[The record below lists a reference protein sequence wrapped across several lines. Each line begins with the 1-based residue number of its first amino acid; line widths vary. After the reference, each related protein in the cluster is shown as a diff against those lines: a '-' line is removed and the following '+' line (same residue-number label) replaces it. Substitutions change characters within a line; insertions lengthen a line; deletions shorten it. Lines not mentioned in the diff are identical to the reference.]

1 MDFSG
6 RKRADSSSLHILGLH
21 MKATALLLLLQLLR
35 PVGALAPSL
44 PPSPSFPRFPR
55 LVIQKRTHHQ
65 KACWRP
71 PLPPGSPSLE
81 RELPDTQE
89 QMGTANKTNVVDHAV
104 RSLAP
109 ESPRRCGAPRWFA
122 MNKPLLS
129 GYVDEI
135 ICASRS
141 LYQSMFWDE
150 AAASFFKASLI
161 DVVIARLAKV
171 AVKMDFCC
179 YFTTYITVHSM
190 VEINT

>member
-1 MDFSG
+1 M
-6 RKRADSSSLHILGLH
+6 LE
-21 MKATALLLLLQLLR
+21 T
-35 PVGALAPSL
+35 
-44 PPSPSFPRFPR
+44 
-55 LVIQKRTHHQ
+55 
-65 KACWRP
+65 
-71 PLPPGSPSLE
+71 PLPPGPRSLE
-81 RELPDTQE
+81 RDLPDTQE
-89 QMGTANKTNVVDHAV
+89 QMGTANKTNVIDRAV

-109 ESPRRCGAPRWFA
+109 DSPRRCGAPRWFA

-141 LYQSMFWDE
+141 LHQSMFIRDE
-150 AAASFFKASLI
+150 AAASFFKASLT
-161 DVVIARLAKV
+161 DVVIARPAKV